1 MEFVH
6 RSALIGKQSTVITAA
21 VGPGRVLILIS
32 YNKQALAEPTPD
44 WKEVKSASSI
54 AKIRLSM
61 AALASVRLVE
71 DVTSNRTCLLL
82 SLICSE
88 KGEGIEIPKCTVSN
102 KKLARFWLWECCTI
116 AIQLL
121 HGITLCQ

>member
-1 MEFVH
+1 M
-6 RSALIGKQSTVITAA
+6 I
-21 VGPGRVLILIS
+21 VLILIS
-32 YNKQALAEPTPD
+32 YNRQVLEEPTPD
-44 WKEVKSASSI
+44 GKEAKSASSI
-54 AKIRLSM
+54 AKIRLSI

-102 KKLARFWLWECCTI
+102 KKACNVLALGMLYYSNSTAARYNTVPMKVPSYT
-116 AIQLL
+116 
-121 HGITLCQ
+121 GKK